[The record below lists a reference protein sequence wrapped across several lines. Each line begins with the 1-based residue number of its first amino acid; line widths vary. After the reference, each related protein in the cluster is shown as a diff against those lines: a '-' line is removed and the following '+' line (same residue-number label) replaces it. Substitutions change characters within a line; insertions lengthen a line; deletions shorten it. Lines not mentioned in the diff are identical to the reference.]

1 MKKMFVIFCA
11 LVLTLAFP
19 VLAVTTTPL
28 PSPIEIPVTAT
39 YQEIGNTDTVYSVD
53 IIWGSMN
60 FTYQVQKGSW
70 DPETHSYSTSSSG
83 TWADPISGAN
93 SLNSNQLKI
102 TNHSNAAV
110 AYSIEYTPNDSYSDI
125 SALFS
130 CDGGEGDPSIT
141 DCSLPTAVDKDQTN
155 PLLTKTFDLSLSG
168 SLPKNA
174 TLASIGTITIT
185 LSEV

>member
-11 LVLTLAFP
+11 LVLTLAIP

-28 PSPIEIPVTAT
+28 SPPIGIPVTAT

-83 TWADPISGAN
+83 TWADPVTGDN
-93 SLNSNQLKI
+93 NLKSNQLKI

-110 AYSIEYTPNDSYSDI
+110 AFSIEYTPNDSYSNI

-130 CDGGEGDPSIT
+130 FDGSKGDPSIT
-141 DCSLPTAVDKDQTN
+141 DYSLPTAVKKTQTD
-155 PLLTKTFDLSLSG
+155 PSLTKTFDLSLSG
-168 SLPKNA
+168 PLPMD
-174 TLASIGTITIT
+174 TTPASIGTITIT

>member
-11 LVLTLAFP
+11 LVLTLAIP

-28 PSPIEIPVTAT
+28 SPPIGIPVTAT

-83 TWADPISGAN
+83 TWADPVTGDN
-93 SLNSNQLKI
+93 NLKSNQLKI

-110 AYSIEYTPNDSYSDI
+110 VYSIEYTPNDSYSNI

-130 CDGGEGDPSIT
+130 YDDVENRPTISNF
-141 DCSLPTAVDKDQTN
+141 SLPSAATN
-155 PLLTKTFDLSLSG
+155 TQDNSLLTKTFDLSLSG

>member
-11 LVLTLAFP
+11 LVLTLAIP

-28 PSPIEIPVTAT
+28 SPPIGIPVTAT

-60 FTYQVQKGSW
+60 FTYEVQKGSW
-70 DPETHSYSTSSSG
+70 NPKTHSYDTSSSG

-93 SLNSNQLKI
+93 SLNSNQLEI

-110 AYSIEYTPNDSYSDI
+110 ICSIEYEPDDSYSDI

-130 CDGGEGDPSIT
+130 CDGGEGVSSIT
-141 DCSLPTAVDKDQTN
+141 DCSLPSAVDKDQTN

>member
-28 PSPIEIPVTAT
+28 TSPIKIPVTAT

-110 AYSIEYTPNDSYSDI
+110 AYSIEYTPNDSYSCLLYT
-125 SALFS
+125 S
-130 CDGGEGDPSIT
+130 PSPR
-141 DCSLPTAVDKDQTN
+141 DR
-155 PLLTKTFDLSLSG
+155 G
-168 SLPKNA
+168 
-174 TLASIGTITIT
+174 
-185 LSEV
+185 